1 MRVVLWV
8 VLFATTL
15 LRAQGVLDVVD
26 GETLYEGGHLVSF
39 GNELQREEAM
49 RRGSARVAD
58 PMASHRFRW
67 TSTLAWQYGLR
78 HDLQVGIAVPYVD
91 VERESAGGQQ
101 AAAGIGDVELL
112 AKWRVKRWDGPSL
125 AVNAALIALVSLPT
139 GDDDHRRGALELEPD
154 QQVGSGGIDPAIGF
168 AITPEPGR
176 WRFNAAVLYRFR
188 TDTDG
193 DGDRLGDSLFAELAV
208 GNRFWLEP
216 YPGPFLRLDLF
227 ARFHHDRRD
236 RLDDV
241 LLADSG
247 GSRLDAGA
255 TLAFRPRPALDLQ
268 LTGEVPVW
276 RDANGTQLDADWT
289 CDFSLGY
296 RF

>member
-1 MRVVLWV
+1 MRAPLWLVVYAAGLP
-8 VLFATTL
+8 
-15 LRAQGVLDVVD
+15 AQAVLDVVD
-26 GETLYEGGHLVSF
+26 GETLYEGGNLLSF
-39 GNELQREEAM
+39 SHGLQREEAL
-49 RRGSARVAD
+49 RSGSARIAD
-58 PMASHRFRW
+58 PDASHRFRY
-67 TSTLAWQYGLR
+67 TSTLAWLYGLR

-101 AAAGIGDVELL
+101 AAAGIGYVALL
-112 AKWRVKRWDGPSL
+112 AKWRVHRWHAPGV
-125 AVNAALIALVSLPT
+125 AVNTALIATVSLPT
-139 GDDDHRRGALELEPD
+139 GDDDRMAGAFELEPE
-154 QQVGSGGIDPAIGF
+154 QQVGSGGVDPAIGF

-176 WRFNAAVLYRFR
+176 WRFNAAVLYRCR

-227 ARFHHDRRD
+227 ARFHDDGRD
-236 RLDDV
+236 RQDDV
-241 LLADSG
+241 LLADTG
-247 GSRLDAGA
+247 GSRLMGGA
-255 TLAFRPRPALDLQ
+255 TLAFRPRPSIDLQ

-276 RDANGTQLDADWT
+276 RDVNGTQLDVDWT
-289 CDFSLGY
+289 CDVSLGY